1 MQRSTSGS
9 VSFCLVCLTA
19 VCASVAARP
28 MYASPLAATGQQ
40 AAASA
45 RQSGT
50 VKEVHASDFVL
61 TTASGDVTVAVPST
75 GKVMIV
81 PPGSKSLGD
90 ATPGTMADV
99 QAGDRAL
106 VTGTAGDS
114 PTSFS
119 AGRVILM
126 KSGAIAAVHAADS
139 AAWAQGVGGIVKS
152 VSGQAITVSSGMKT
166 ISVATTPNT
175 VVRRYAPGSVNFA
188 DAVTSTVAA
197 IQPGD
202 QLRVRG
208 AKSADGTSVTADE
221 IVSGNFKNYSGTIA
235 AIDPAATTIT
245 LKDLTTKKMVTVA
258 VSANSDL
265 RRLPPQMA
273 TMIAA
278 RMKGGAAGGEGG
290 AGGPGGP
297 GGGAPATPQGAGRSA
312 GGPGGPGGAGGP
324 GGGGPG
330 GGGPGGGGP
339 GGGGRAAGADLSRM
353 LSRLPTET
361 LGGLKT
367 GEAVMIVAT
376 APTTDADKAAAITL
390 LVGVDAILAAPRG
403 QSTTLSP
410 WSLGGGG
417 EGEMGGGG
425 GGH

>member
-1 MQRSTSGS
+1 
-9 VSFCLVCLTA
+9 
-19 VCASVAARP
+19 
-28 MYASPLAATGQQ
+28 
-40 AAASA
+40 
-45 RQSGT
+45 
-50 VKEVHASDFVL
+50 
-61 TTASGDVTVAVPST
+61 
-75 GKVMIV
+75 MIV

-126 KSGAIAAVHAADS
+126 KSSAIAAVHAADS

-152 VSGQAITVSSGMKT
+152 VSGQTLTVSSGMKT
-166 ISVATTPNT
+166 ISVTTTPNT

-188 DAVTSTVAA
+188 DAVTSTVTA

-235 AIDPAATTIT
+235 SIDPAATTIT
-245 LKDLTTKKMVTVA
+245 LKDLTTKKTVTVA

-273 TMIAA
+273 MMIAA

-290 AGGPGGP
+290 AGGP

-312 GGPGGPGGAGGP
+312 GGPGGSGGQ
-324 GGGGPG
+324 GGGP
-330 GGGPGGGGP
+330 GGGP

-361 LGGLKT
+361 LGGLKP

-376 APTTDADKAAAITL
+376 APTTEGDKAAAITL
-390 LVGVDAILAAPRG
+390 LVGVDAILAAPAG

-425 GGH
+425 GQ